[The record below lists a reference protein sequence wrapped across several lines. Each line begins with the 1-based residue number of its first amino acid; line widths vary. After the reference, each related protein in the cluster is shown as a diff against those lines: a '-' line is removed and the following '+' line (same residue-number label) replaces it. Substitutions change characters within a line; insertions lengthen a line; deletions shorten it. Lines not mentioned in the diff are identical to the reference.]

1 MLCNADVMKLL
12 ALKFELRAFVFA
24 FILGGFSQAV
34 QAQPFSISGAMKVGG
49 DDPAPTI
56 AADDDVTPAITRHE
70 ISFDS
75 TLSVGSILVKT
86 KLRKLY
92 FIEPGGMAIEYAVS
106 VGRGGFS
113 WAGSNTITRKAEWPT
128 WRAPPEM
135 IEREAEHGHLIPSF
149 VKGGPGNPLGARALY
164 IGTTDYRIHGTD
176 QPWSIG
182 HATSSGCIRMMND
195 DVIELYGLAPIG
207 TPVVVE

>member
-1 MLCNADVMKLL
+1 
-12 ALKFELRAFVFA
+12 
-24 FILGGFSQAV
+24 
-34 QAQPFSISGAMKVGG
+34 
-49 DDPAPTI
+49 
-56 AADDDVTPAITRHE
+56 VTPQITRHE

-75 TLSVGSILVKT
+75 TLPVGTILVKT

-92 FIEPGGMAIEYAVS
+92 FIESGGMAIEYAVS

-113 WAGSNTITRKAEWPT
+113 WAGSNTITRKAEWPI

>member
-1 MLCNADVMKLL
+1 MKSL
-12 ALKFELRAFVFA
+12 ALKWKLRAFVFA
-24 FILGGFSQAV
+24 FILSGVAQVA

-49 DDPAPTI
+49 DDPAPTV
-56 AADDDVTPAITRHE
+56 AADDDVTPQITRHE
-70 ISFDS
+70 ISFD
-75 TLSVGSILVKT
+75 TDLPVGSILVKT

-92 FIEPGGMAIEYAVS
+92 FIESGGMAIEYAVS

-113 WAGSNTITRKAEWPT
+113 WVGRNSISRKAEWPT

-135 IEREAEHGHLIPSF
+135 IQREAEHGHLIPSF

-176 QPWSIG
+176 QPWTIG

-195 DVIELYGLAPIG
+195 DVIELYGLAKIG
-207 TPVVVE
+207 APVVVE

>member
-1 MLCNADVMKLL
+1 MLCNAGVMKLL
-12 ALKFELRAFVFA
+12 ALKFELAAFVLA
-24 FILGGFSQAV
+24 FILSGFPQAV

-49 DDPAPTI
+49 DDPSPTI
-56 AADDDVTPAITRHE
+56 EADKDVTPQITRNE
-70 ISFDS
+70 ISFSSD
-75 TLSVGSILVKT
+75 LPVGSILVKT

-106 VGRGGFS
+106 VGREGFS
-113 WAGSNTITRKAEWPT
+113 WAGRNTITRMAEWPE
-128 WRAPPEM
+128 WRAPPQM
-135 IEREAEHGHLIPSF
+135 IAREAEHGHLIPSF

-176 QPWSIG
+176 QPWTIG
-182 HATSSGCIRMMND
+182 HATSSGCIRMMNQ
-195 DVIELYGLAPIG
+195 DVIELYGLAKVG

>member
-1 MLCNADVMKLL
+1 MKFSTSK
-12 ALKFELRAFVFA
+12 LKRHAVILA
-24 FILGGFSQAV
+24 FILSNFPQLALAKS
-34 QAQPFSISGAMKVGG
+34 FSISGAMQVGG
-49 DDPAPTI
+49 DDPSPTI
-56 AADDDVTPAITRHE
+56 AADQDVTPQITRHE
-70 ISFDS
+70 ISFSSD
-75 TLSVGSILVKT
+75 LPVGSILVKT

-113 WAGSNTITRKAEWPT
+113 WVGRNSISRKAEWPT

-182 HATSSGCIRMMND
+182 HANSSGCIRMMND
-195 DVIELYGLAPIG
+195 DVIELFGLVQIG
-207 TPVVVE
+207 ATVVVE